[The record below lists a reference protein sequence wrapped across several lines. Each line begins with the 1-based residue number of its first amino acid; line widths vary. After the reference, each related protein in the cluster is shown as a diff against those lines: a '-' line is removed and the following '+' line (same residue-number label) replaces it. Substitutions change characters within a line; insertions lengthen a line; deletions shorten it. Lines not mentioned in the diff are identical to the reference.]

1 MPPIIYHPGEPVK
14 TSGLYRVVHY
24 TAHPN
29 PTQSTQEMER
39 FVAGEIFPRCRI
51 CADHVDYLLI
61 KGAPPIFDDPDFA
74 SMR

>member
-1 MPPIIYHPGEPVK
+1 MK

-29 PTQSTQEMER
+29 PGRSDHEMQR
-39 FVAGEIFPRCRI
+39 FVAGEIFPTCRM
-51 CADHVDYLLI
+51 CADQVDYLLI